1 MQVADERH
9 AASAPTSPRALTL
22 VALAAFAIAV
32 LVTAFLVWPHQPAV
46 THAHLVPPVIVPGS
60 R

>member
-1 MQVADERH
+1 MHVADERR
-9 AASAPTSPRALTL
+9 AASALASPRVVTL

-32 LVTAFLVWPHQPAV
+32 LVTAVLVWPHQPAV